1 MEKIRIKELVDFQR
15 KSDKIRK
22 KAFAQKLKTRTAKEK
37 KEEDL
42 GGGNYWIISSSC
54 ILKVFKTN
62 NPEFYDSKIDEV
74 SQKLTDTEIKQTKSM
89 YQRNIDIL
97 TAFKDFDFSDLKP
110 ASNLNFEKVAR
121 ASTIMTVKGF
131 PLYINPD
138 VVFSFNI
145 NGKNEIGAL
154 WLIQQQKGFSKSEL
168 GMFCEIL
175 YRFLVNKY
183 AANFQVSEKFCVVID
198 TCGAQRITYS
208 EILGKDT
215 NFLIDKILEEI
226 QTL

>member
-1 MEKIRIKELVDFQR
+1 MEKIRIKELVDFRR
-15 KSDKIRK
+15 KLDKTRK

-37 KEEDL
+37 KEEDP

-54 ILKVFKTN
+54 ILNVFKT
-62 NPEFYDSKIDEV
+62 EDSSYYDSKIDEV
-74 SQKLTDTEIKQTKSM
+74 SQKLNDTEIKQTKSM

-110 ASNLNFEKVAR
+110 ISNLKYEKLAR
-121 ASTIMTVKGF
+121 VSTIMTVKGF

-138 VVFSFNI
+138 VIYSFNI
-145 NGKNEIGAL
+145 NGKDEIGAL
-154 WLIQQQKGFSKSEL
+154 WLIQQQNSFSKPEL

-175 YRFLVNKY
+175 YRFLVNNY
-183 AANFQVSEKFCVVID
+183 GANFQISENFCVVID

-208 EILGKDT
+208 EMLSEGSF
-215 NFLIDKILEEI
+215 FLIDNTLEEI